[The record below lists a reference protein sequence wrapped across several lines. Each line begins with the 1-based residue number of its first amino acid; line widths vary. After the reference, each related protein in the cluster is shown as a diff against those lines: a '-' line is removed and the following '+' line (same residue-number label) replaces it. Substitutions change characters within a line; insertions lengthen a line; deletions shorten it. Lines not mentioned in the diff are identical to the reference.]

1 MSTVII
7 SLFCFGAVVMVIA
20 TMIMIA
26 VARFILKGFRNDD

>member
-7 SLFCFGAVVMVIA
+7 SLFCFGAVVVIIA
-20 TMIMIA
+20 AMIIIA